1 MTSESINPSIKRTPP
16 LYLLHAPLILNRSS
30 LKKSSFIRFQHLLLE
45 HSGIVLKEGKQSLL
59 TNRIQH
65 RMKELGLRNYDDYL
79 DLLESE
85 RCLKEKN
92 LFINSLSTNLTSFY
106 RENHH
111 FDHFSNYLVKT
122 KISAHR
128 LRIWSS
134 ACSTG
139 QEAYNIAFILH
150 QHFGPKLVDSPN
162 VLATDVNEEVLA
174 TADLGIYD
182 KKSLAEVPNVFIKKS
197 TLNMTQMQISKSI
210 RDYIL
215 FKKMDLSKY
224 PFHFSNQSFHVIF
237 CRNVMIYFNHQ
248 LKQNLLNEFYRMLHP
263 GGILYLGH
271 ADTLGDLN
279 HSFKMVQPSIYM
291 K

>member
-1 MTSESINPSIKRTPP
+1 
-16 LYLLHAPLILNRSS
+16 
-30 LKKSSFIRFQHLLLE
+30 
-45 HSGIVLKEGKQSLL
+45 
-59 TNRIQH
+59 
-65 RMKELGLRNYDDYL
+65 MKELGLGNYDDYL
-79 DLLESE
+79 ALLESE
-85 RCLKEKN
+85 RSRKEKN

-111 FDHFSNYLVKT
+111 FDHLSNYLTRT
-122 KISAHR
+122 KLSAHR

-150 QHFGPKLVDSPN
+150 NHFGPKLVESPN
-162 VLATDVNEEVLA
+162 ILATDVNEDVLA
-174 TADLGIYD
+174 TADLGIYE
-182 KKSLAEVPNVFIKKS
+182 KKSLSEVPSTFIKKS
-197 TLNMTQMQISKSI
+197 TINMNKKQISKSV

-224 PFHFSNQSFHVIF
+224 QFHFSNLSFNVIF

-248 LKQNLLNEFYRMLHP
+248 LKQNLLNEFYRILEP

-279 HSFKMVQPSIYM
+279 HSFSMVQPSIYM